1 MTLILNQLFEQAFS
15 PEIIRTTQ
23 VWSID
28 KREIT
33 VTVCNY
39 SSISLLSV
47 FRKTFEKALHHGI
60 YSFLY
65 RYKLIN
71 TNHIGFRSSYSS
83 EYALIS
89 SIEIIK
95 KSLDNDEIVRRGFI
109 DLQNSFNTTNHE
121 ILLET
126 LTIMN

>member
-1 MTLILNQLFEQAFS
+1 MH
-15 PEIIRTTQ
+15 
-23 VWSID
+23 
-28 KREIT
+28 
-33 VTVCNY
+33 Y
-39 SSISLLSV
+39 
-47 FRKTFEKALHHGI
+47 GI